1 MNLINYNKVLMN
13 LFTISIMKTIYQS
26 LDHKTPD
33 EVYKQG
39 TFPNINIEEVA

>member
-1 MNLINYNKVLMN
+1 MNLINYNKALMN
-13 LFTISIMKTIYQS
+13 LFTILIMREFIKAWIITP
-26 LDHKTPD
+26 PD